1 MALIKF
7 EPMRGYE
14 GLTRRMN
21 SLVNAFDSGFNI
33 QQNTFLPKVDI
44 TEDNTKLFINAEMA
58 GLTKDDFKI
67 TISDENILS
76 IKGSKKNEHK
86 EKSNEKNRSY
96 IRIERTYGSFERN
109 FLLPDYVNRDSI
121 VAKYENGVLNIS
133 FDKAEPQKPKEIE
146 INVN

>member
-33 QQNTFLPKVDI
+33 QQSAFLPKVDI
-44 TEDNTKLFINAEMA
+44 TEDNSKLYINAEMS

-67 TISDENILS
+67 TVSDENILC

-86 EKSNEKNRSY
+86 EENKEQNRSY

-121 VAKYENGVLNIS
+121 TAKYENGVLNIS

-146 INVN
+146 IKVN